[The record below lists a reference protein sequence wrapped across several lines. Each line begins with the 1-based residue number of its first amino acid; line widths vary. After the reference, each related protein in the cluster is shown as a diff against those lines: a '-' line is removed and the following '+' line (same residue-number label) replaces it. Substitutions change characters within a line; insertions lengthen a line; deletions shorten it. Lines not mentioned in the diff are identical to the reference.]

1 MNNTRYRFPVLNYS
15 LLAFFFFLI
24 FFVSCNENT
33 SEDLY
38 LPENLPS
45 EEMIKETLSSDS
57 SLVKLN
63 AKAKSLVTWKEEEKT
78 LVSEK
83 DINLY
88 WQKEKKSTP
97 KNILDTDLID
107 RQRDSIRIRIVW
119 SRIFHKTG
127 ITLKQ
132 KQIQVKNFNLFKQL
146 NFKSSPKFGSSDAK
160 WIIVEWSDYLC
171 NFCRESFPHTKN
183 LLAKYKTQIMY
194 IHKDFPLDGESD
206 AGLLPLAIGRCLW
219 EKDPKN
225 FQDHMQLLYSNSKKI
240 MRGEDLQVKEWDFS
254 PDCQPKALSPKYF
267 SQVREDLKEA
277 EMFGVNSVPTF
288 WINGHWIVGA
298 LNAESW
304 ERVLKDIASR

>member
-1 MNNTRYRFPVLNYS
+1 M
-15 LLAFFFFLI
+15 I
-24 FFVSCNENT
+24 FFVSCNGNT

-45 EEMIKETLSSDS
+45 DETIKETLSSDS
-57 SLVKLN
+57 SLAKLN
-63 AKAKSLVTWKEEEKT
+63 AKAKLLEKSLATWKEEEKT

-97 KNILDTDLID
+97 KSILDTDLID

-132 KQIQVKNFNLFKQL
+132 KQNQVANFNLFKQL
-146 NFKSSPKFGSSDAK
+146 NFESSPQFGSSDAK

-183 LLAKYKTQIMY
+183 LLSKYKTQIMY
-194 IHKDFPLDGESD
+194 IHKDFPLDGDSDES
-206 AGLLPLAIGRCLW
+206 LLPLALGRCLW
-219 EKDPKN
+219 ENDPKN
-225 FQDHMQLLYSNSKKI
+225 FLGHMQLLYSNSKKI
-240 MRGEDLQVKEWDFS
+240 MRGDNLQVKEWDFLQ
-254 PDCQPKALSPKYF
+254 DCQPKSLSLKYF
-267 SQVREDLKEA
+267 SQVKSDMKEA
-277 EMFGVNSVPTF
+277 MKFGVGSVPTF
-288 WINGHWIVGA
+288 WVNGRWVVGA
-298 LNAESW
+298 LDSQSW
-304 ERVLKDIASR
+304 ERVLEDTASR